1 MDSVA
6 YGVISGLNRVV
17 SSDSDVKLI
26 QTNAAINPGNSGG
39 ALVNTKGELVGIT
52 SSKIVSEEFEG
63 MGFAIPSNTVSKI
76 CKNIIDK
83 QNDPEPY
90 IGITVSEK
98 YTASVLK
105 YYGYPSGAVVLSVA
119 EGSPAD
125 NAGIAKGDIVT
136 EFAGKTVS
144 EYSQLEEFV
153 NSCEPGKKVNVK
165 IYRSGRYYTTD
176 ITIGS
181 NNAVS

>member
-1 MDSVA
+1 M
-6 YGVISGLNRVV
+6 
-17 SSDSDVKLI
+17 
-26 QTNAAINPGNSGG
+26 
-39 ALVNTKGELVGIT
+39 
-52 SSKIVSEEFEG
+52 
-63 MGFAIPSNTVSKI
+63 
-76 CKNIIDK
+76 
-83 QNDPEPY
+83 
-90 IGITVSEK
+90 
-98 YTASVLK
+98 
-105 YYGYPSGAVVLSVA
+105 A

-176 ITIGS
+176 ITVGS
-181 NNAVS
+181 NNAVQ